1 MDKHHRYFYI
11 SLVTKIGLIKLR
23 SGFIHY
29 FIMLSIRD
37 KVFLEPLSF
46 HLRKGTKNLHLFA
59 AYSVQNI
66 WILGYFRPLCVMFL
80 VN

>member
-66 WILGYFRPLCVMFL
+66 LYIEIF
-80 VN
+80 